1 MTNPL
6 TFASTTPNVG
16 LPLLIAGQAQ
26 KEFFVNQG
34 LAVLDALQPGAV
46 QASLPQP
53 PTLPDE
59 GDCYRVTAPAL
70 LGWAGCED
78 HLAIRIGGSWH
89 FIPPQD
95 GMTLFDRAADT
106 RLFFQSGWQN
116 AQAPAIPSG
125 GAVIDVEAR
134 AAIAQLIE
142 ALREGGLLG

>member
-1 MTNPL
+1 
-6 TFASTTPNVG
+6 VR
-16 LPLLIAGQAQ
+16 
-26 KEFFVNQG
+26 
-34 LAVLDALQPGAV
+34 
-46 QASLPQP
+46 ASLPQP
-53 PTLPDE
+53 PALPDE

-89 FIPPQD
+89 FIPPRE
-95 GMTLFDRAADT
+95 GMTLFDRAADN

-134 AAIAQLIE
+134 AAIGQLIE
-142 ALREGGLLG
+142 ALRDGGLLG